1 MDNLTH
7 SLTGVLLAR
16 TGLGRRVPLG
26 TALAVGAANFA
37 DIDIVTGAK
46 SWICYLEHHRGFT
59 HSLLWLPLVAAL
71 PLPLW
76 WLLARR
82 RGPLDRRTWLHAYLV
97 SFVAGLSHPMLDL
110 LNVYGIR
117 LWTPASE
124 RWHHL
129 DLLFIV
135 DVWVWALLLVCVVG
149 PMLARLVYSE
159 IGARERPGR
168 GMAWLGLAGL
178 AAIVGFRSI
187 QHDRA
192 VAHLNAHVY
201 SGEAPR
207 RVFATPTPAN
217 PWKWTGVVET
227 RSFWRMIPVDLT
239 RPADPLE
246 PDAGATFYKP
256 DVERFVPI
264 IERTETGRVFLNF
277 SQAPCWSVTPAPDPE
292 GATLVRISDLR
303 FGPPAGNAF
312 TATFLIDAA
321 GRVLREEFSFGRM
334 GPERQAAR

>member
-16 TGLGRRVPLG
+16 TGLARRVPYG

-37 DIDIVTGAK
+37 DIDIITGAR
-46 SWICYLEHHRGFT
+46 SWICYLHHHRGFT
-59 HSLLWLPLVAAL
+59 HSLLWLPLVAAA

-82 RGPLDRRTWLHAYLV
+82 RGPAGRAAWLRAYLV
-97 SFVAGLSHPMLDL
+97 SLVASLTHPLLDL
-110 LNVYGIR
+110 LNVYGVRI
-117 LWTPASE
+117 WTPASE

-135 DVWVWALLLVCVVG
+135 DIWVWALLLVCVLG

-159 IGARERPGR
+159 IGARGAPGR

-178 AAIVGFRSI
+178 AAIVGFRSM
-187 QHDRA
+187 QHGRA
-192 VAHLNAHVY
+192 LAHLNARVY

-217 PWKWTGVVET
+217 PWKWVGVVET
-227 RSFWRMIPVDLT
+227 RSFWRMVPVDLT
-239 RPADPLE
+239 HAADPVD
-246 PDAGATFYKP
+246 PDAGPTFYKP
-256 DVERFVPI
+256 DAARFLPI
-264 IERTETGRVFLNF
+264 IAATETGRVFLNF
-277 SQAPCWSVTPAPDPE
+277 SQAPCWSVTPAPEPE

-334 GPERQAAR
+334 GPRKR